1 MDSPLLLSFYLLYFF
16 SFYLPPSLIPATMCR
31 FHTAPSRP
39 PPNPQASCSPLP
51 PYNSTHTPADC
62 PGDRG
67 RRKGARRRAHA
78 QPDRLFNGRD
88 GRAAKG
94 PKLHLPAVH
103 GARQLRAGAC
113 AGGPAA
119 APGRACAAPR
129 LPSRDARPS
138 RAPADAGAPHSR
150 AGGEHGG
157 DHRAAGA
164 GVLPPACSRPVSRA
178 RCSPAPTPPCLR
190 ADAPARVPIGPA
202 TRRRRRRL
210 PPPISHLPLASVP
223 TTASL
228 SQSLISASL
237 CLLQTLTSTLDHR
250 PSTITFNSMQ
260 TPVATRST
268 PLRRSWATTAWRTS
282 SYSTRTP
289 SCGRG
294 TSPSR
299 RTSATRSCC
308 CTRARLAGLG

>member
-16 SFYLPPSLIPATMCR
+16 SFFSLPPSFLRPCAASTPHR
-31 FHTAPSRP
+31 HAHLPTRRP
-39 PPNPQASCSPLP
+39 PAHLYPHTTL
-51 PYNSTHTPADC
+51 HTPPPTAQAIAVVGKARADALTHSLIDFLMGETDGL
-62 PGDRG
+62 PKDPNYIFRLYMALGNYAQVRAREG
-67 RRKGARRRAHA
+67 RRLRRA
-78 QPDRLFNGRD
+78 
-88 GRAAKG
+88 
-94 PKLHLPAVH
+94 
-103 GARQLRAGAC
+103 
-113 AGGPAA
+113 
-119 APGRACAAPR
+119 APAPR
-129 LPSRDARPS
+129 
-138 RAPADAGAPHSR
+138 RASR
-150 AGGEHGG
+150 AGTHGPPARRLTPAPLI
-157 DHRAAGA
+157 RAQAA
-164 GVLPPACSRPVSRA
+164 STAVIIARQEQVCRRPACSRPVSRA